1 MKGAA
6 RRNEEGGARQ
16 GPAARFSPLL
26 DRETQAMRQFRVKA
40 ALAALFALLALGGCS
55 ARDPRG
61 FLAQASESE
70 VQSTRIKGKEAICE
84 RITHQAKLNQI
95 PESLIHRVV
104 LRESHYDAAARHGR
118 YWGLMQISHA
128 TAKSMGYSGPPIGL
142 LDPETNL
149 KYAVAYL
156 ANAYRVAGGDEKRA
170 QKLYERGFYFDAKR
184 AGRLGLLHAALEDA
198 SEPGRA
204 QAQNAEAPVNDPQAV
219 AQTAS
224 AEQASAALDQ
234 AALEHNPANAENHLD
249 SEYLDKA
256 AEEKPADAAKAKAH
270 HKHTASHT
278 ASAKAAPSP

>member
-1 MKGAA
+1 MK
-6 RRNEEGGARQ
+6 
-16 GPAARFSPLL
+16 L
-26 DRETQAMRQFRVKA
+26 FRVKA
-40 ALAALFALLALGGCS
+40 AIAALFAAASALGGCS
-55 ARDPRG
+55 GHDPRA

-70 VQSTRIKGKEAICE
+70 VLLARVKGKEAICE
-84 RITHQAKLNQI
+84 RITHHAKLNEI

-104 LRESHYDAAARHGR
+104 LRESRYDPAARHGR

-198 SEPGRA
+198 SEPGRGE
-204 QAQNAEAPVNDPQAV
+204 AQNAGAPANDAQAV
-219 AQTAS
+219 AQTAA
-224 AEQASAALDQ
+224 AEQASVALDQ

-249 SEYLDKA
+249 SEYLDKTS
-256 AEEKPADAAKAKAH
+256 EEKPAPAAKAKSRR
-270 HKHTASHT
+270 KLASHT
-278 ASAKAAPSP
+278 ASAKSAPSP

>member
-1 MKGAA
+1 MK
-6 RRNEEGGARQ
+6 
-16 GPAARFSPLL
+16 
-26 DRETQAMRQFRVKA
+26 QFRVEA
-40 ALAALFALLALGGCS
+40 AFAALFAILALGGCS
-55 ARDPRG
+55 SRDPRG

-84 RITHQAKLNQI
+84 RITHHAKLNEI

-104 LRESHYDAAARHGR
+104 LRESRYDPAARHGR

-170 QKLYERGFYFDAKR
+170 QKLYERGFYYDAKR

-204 QAQNAEAPVNDPQAV
+204 QAQNAEAPINDPQQA
-219 AQTAS
+219 AQQTAS

-256 AEEKPADAAKAKAH
+256 SDEKPAPAAKAKAH
-270 HKHTASHT
+270 RKHLASHT
-278 ASAKAAPSP
+278 ASAKATPSP

>member
-1 MKGAA
+1 MSK
-6 RRNEEGGARQ
+6 Q
-16 GPAARFSPLL
+16 PSLRFSP
-26 DRETQAMRQFRVKA
+26 
-40 ALAALFALLALGGCS
+40 LLALGGCS
-55 ARDPRG
+55 GRDPRG

-84 RITHQAKLNQI
+84 RITHHAKLNEI

-104 LRESHYDAAARHGR
+104 LRESRYDPAARHGR

-170 QKLYERGFYFDAKR
+170 QKLYERGFYYDAKR

-198 SEPGRA
+198 SEPKRA
-204 QAQNAEAPVNDPQAV
+204 EAQNAGAHGQRTAGRHANRLRGAGLGRLGSGRAR
-219 AQTAS
+219 AQS
-224 AEQASAALDQ
+224 RQCGKPSQ
-234 AALEHNPANAENHLD
+234 FRVFRQGFGG
-249 SEYLDKA
+249 KA
-256 AEEKPADAAKAKAH
+256 GSRRQGEGP
-270 HKHTASHT
+270 
-278 ASAKAAPSP
+278 P